1 MRPVDHFL
9 SQLEKATRHGASP
22 DDSRLSPDPQEFITR
37 EFVSLT
43 APVIGEMEAR
53 DLCDAFL
60 DRVRATNPPAYIKL
74 GYAAAFLLGE
84 FDDTM
89 ELSADEWEDIRDTLE
104 DTAGEMNLDT
114 LTTLM
119 GELLSRG
126 KLR

>member
-1 MRPVDHFL
+1 MRPVEHFL
-9 SQLEKATRHGASP
+9 SQLDRFE
-22 DDSRLSPDPQEFITR
+22 RLSNTAKESEEDRITR

-43 APVIGEMEAR
+43 APVIGKDAAE
-53 DLCDAFL
+53 DLSFSCL
-60 DRVRATNPPAYIKL
+60 DRLRSLRNPSYTRL
-74 GYAAAFLLGE
+74 GYVAAFLLKE

-89 ELSADEWEDIRDTLE
+89 ELDSNDWEDIRDTLE
-104 DTAGEMNLDT
+104 DAARDMDMDT